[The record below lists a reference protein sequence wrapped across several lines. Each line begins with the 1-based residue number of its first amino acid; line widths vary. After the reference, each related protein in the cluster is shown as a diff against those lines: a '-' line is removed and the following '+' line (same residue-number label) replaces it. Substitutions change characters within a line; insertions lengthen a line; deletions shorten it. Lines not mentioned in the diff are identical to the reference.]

1 MNKNKNKT
9 CLLRCFILGVRFL
22 FIFGEFI
29 NCDHNHVIKTHLL
42 SKWFKTTVII
52 VGNIEKRSQ

>member
-1 MNKNKNKT
+1 
-9 CLLRCFILGVRFL
+9 LRCFVLGVRFL

-42 SKWFKTTVII
+42 SKWCKTTVII